1 MTDSGIECRTNVPC
15 SLEKGIYFVLFM
27 RSWRREVRGPK
38 LLAKPI
44 TVCIPV
50 CACVFV
56 CVWRGSQFL
65 TLIVKFWGEMKV
77 QRRTFMT
84 FVQLCAHFSSCKSNL
99 SVACEEKFGAL

>member
-56 CVWRGSQFL
+56 E
-65 TLIVKFWGEMKV
+65 GE
-77 QRRTFMT
+77 
-84 FVQLCAHFSSCKSNL
+84 
-99 SVACEEKFGAL
+99 SVSYFNCEILGRDEGAKAGIYDFCSAMCPF